1 MVLAI
6 IAASVALV
14 MFILSVFGAIIG
26 VPGYRYH
33 GPSYRVSVYAHNR
46 SRTASP
52 LCRYS
57 VFTNFRIFQELDLI
71 HSFHLFN

>member
-26 VPGYRYH
+26 VPRYRYH
-33 GPSYRVSVYAHNR
+33 GPSSYRVSVYTHNR
-46 SRTASP
+46 SRTACP
-52 LCRYS
+52 LCQYS
-57 VFTNFRIFQELDLI
+57 VFTNFRIFLELYY
-71 HSFHLFN
+71 